1 MSIPTIEQLEQ
12 QKQSAH
18 YRTSK
23 RLGELND
30 EAARLQT
37 RLQQIQTEG
46 QQVQDAYRI
55 EDARY
60 DAQIELLKELEA
72 KP

>member
-12 QKQSAH
+12 KKQEAH

-23 RLGELND
+23 HLGELND
-30 EAARLQT
+30 EAARLQA
-37 RLQQIQTEG
+37 RLQQIQTEA
-46 QQVQDAYRI
+46 QQVQEAYRI

-60 DAQIELLKELEA
+60 DAQIELLKALEE
-72 KP
+72 K

>member
-12 QKQSAH
+12 LRKSAH
-18 YRTSK
+18 YQTSK
-23 RLGELND
+23 KLGELND
-30 EAARLQT
+30 EATRIQA
-37 RLQQIQTEG
+37 RLQQIQTEA

-60 DAQIELLKELEA
+60 DAQIELLKALEE
-72 KP
+72 K

>member
-1 MSIPTIEQLEQ
+1 MSIPTINELERK
-12 QKQSAH
+12 KQEAH

-23 RLGELND
+23 QLGELND

-37 RLQQIQTEG
+37 RLQQIQAEV
-46 QQVQDAYRI
+46 QQAQETYRL

-60 DAQIELLKELEA
+60 DAQIELLKALEE
-72 KP
+72 K